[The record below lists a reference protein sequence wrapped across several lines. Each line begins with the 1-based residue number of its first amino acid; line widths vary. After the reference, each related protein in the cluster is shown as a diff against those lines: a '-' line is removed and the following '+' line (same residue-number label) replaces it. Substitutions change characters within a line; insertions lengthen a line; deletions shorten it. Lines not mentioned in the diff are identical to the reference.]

1 MKVRTNGKNSP
12 KFVVWCYSAM
22 NTAIQKNLPCDF
34 LFFYVFWKPTK
45 VPALKAI
52 LSGLK
57 GVKAIQV
64 EKIIKITPHFVV
76 WCYSAMNIAI
86 QKNLPC
92 DFLFFYVFWKPT
104 KVPALKAILSGLKG
118 VKAIQVEKII
128 KITPHFVVWCYSA
141 MNIAIKN
148 SDRQITHFSIY
159 FKGKTRFLLSKQ

>member
-1 MKVRTNGKNSP
+1 MLFSYEYSHP
-12 KFVVWCYSAM
+12 K
-22 NTAIQKNLPCDF
+22 
-34 LFFYVFWKPTK
+34 KPT
-45 VPALKAI
+45 VRFLIFLCILKANQG
-52 LSGLK
+52 SSSQSDSEWSK
-57 GVKAIQV
+57 GRKSHTSW
-64 EKIIKITPHFVV
+64 KITKITPHFVV

-92 DFLFFYVFWKPT
+92 DFLFFDVFWRPT

-148 SDRQITHFSIY
+148 FDRQITHFSIY